1 MSKKEKDKDKE
12 KDSANQEIPIDYQI
26 EIKNM
31 QYTIV
36 LRDKEIAANKEQ
48 LGKNIIY
55 MKKLEGD
62 IFELKK
68 QVAYYY
74 DIDKKLGRERHSNDL
89 LKKEIENLNQ
99 EILNNQRKYLEEK
112 TQSEKLF
119 NARINQM
126 QVTIDNY
133 TQKLEMTT
141 KIMAENEQLK
151 SLVETTQ
158 KEKEEIKRKSE
169 RDLVDLTVKNKLKL
183 SALKKKML
191 ENIKDSQIK
200 VTELNMQYMDVSTK
214 LTLLQNHQLLKELGY
229 LQEQLD
235 ECNQLNEVL
244 KKKNNDLMK
253 DIQIHKEVEISLAE
267 KNKKLKNEL
276 VKEKE
281 GKQKEEKNE
290 LILDGD
296 KNIEENDNTELIDK
310 KKFSIN
316 PEMVNLEQKIVN
328 LEQKLK
334 QKKSDFNYLKDKYDS
349 IESYLRNYEK
359 KFSGI
364 INFLQDSLNKFFL
377 DGELSSN
384 QEVNIH
390 LNDLK
395 QGDFTSLNKEEQ
407 YSVLVILMKY
417 LIPMINQANL
427 NNEQKKV
434 NKINLKFKLPEI
446 KTHIPIDV
454 NKYKQL
460 KFRRPNLNIRSVSAE
475 NIGMKKNRELSSFHV
490 NHNNINS
497 PKLFFSKFNNK
508 YQAKY
513 KISSQ
518 SNNTGISTEIK

>member
-364 INFLQDSLNKFFL
+364 I
-377 DGELSSN
+377 
-384 QEVNIH
+384 
-390 LNDLK
+390 
-395 QGDFTSLNKEEQ
+395 
-407 YSVLVILMKY
+407 
-417 LIPMINQANL
+417 
-427 NNEQKKV
+427 
-434 NKINLKFKLPEI
+434 KI
-446 KTHIPIDV
+446 
-454 NKYKQL
+454 
-460 KFRRPNLNIRSVSAE
+460 
-475 NIGMKKNRELSSFHV
+475 
-490 NHNNINS
+490 
-497 PKLFFSKFNNK
+497 FS
-508 YQAKY
+508 
-513 KISSQ
+513 
-518 SNNTGISTEIK
+518 